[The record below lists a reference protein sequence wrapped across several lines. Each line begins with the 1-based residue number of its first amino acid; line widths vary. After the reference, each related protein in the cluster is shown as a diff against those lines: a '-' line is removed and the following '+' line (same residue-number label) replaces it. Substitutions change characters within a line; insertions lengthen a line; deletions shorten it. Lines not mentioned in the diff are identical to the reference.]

1 MTHGILD
8 LTSLQLKS
16 MNKFLLNF
24 REVYEEMKN
33 ADDYIASLDLA
44 QFEEQEFFGFKWTKQ
59 NLQKYKEEN
68 EEALKKLTAAIDAN
82 EVCLQL
88 EIPR

>member
-1 MTHGILD
+1 MLD
-8 LTSLQLKS
+8 LTSLELKS
-16 MNKFLLNF
+16 TNKLILNF

-33 ADDYIASLDLA
+33 AHDYIASLDSA

-82 EVCLQL
+82 KVCPQL

>member
-1 MTHGILD
+1 MLD

-16 MNKFLLNF
+16 TNKLILNF

-33 ADDYIASLDLA
+33 AQDYIASLPLDSP

-59 NLQKYKEEN
+59 SLQKYKEEN
-68 EEALKKLTAAIDAN
+68 GEALKKLTAAIDAN
-82 EVCLQL
+82 KVCPQL
-88 EIPR
+88 EVPR